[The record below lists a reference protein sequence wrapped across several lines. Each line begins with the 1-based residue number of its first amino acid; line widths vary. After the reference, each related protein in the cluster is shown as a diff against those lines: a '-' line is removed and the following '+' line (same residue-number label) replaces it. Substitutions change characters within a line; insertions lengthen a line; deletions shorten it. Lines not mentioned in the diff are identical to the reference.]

1 MMEVK
6 DTNLDSIITRLLTV
20 KLDIIDYKEYQ
31 EKLLTNADENM
42 ILYKAYEEI
51 KNISLNRIIDISTL
65 LIDYKEKVTKKLSE
79 KDEKD
84 FTELLEKINKEH
96 KYGVKISNTD
106 YYNGLI
112 ATHDIDSNVPL
123 FFYDLEKAIII
134 NDEVVAAPIDTLTL
148 RYPVAQIFIYVVNHA
163 NFILNNAY
171 NQTMTAVKDAMTA
184 DEFYNAF
191 LLITTSVD
199 GILKETDI
207 MRNENPEDFKMFKH
221 IIRKHSNLVES
232 EDE

>member
-1 MMEVK
+1 MEIK
-6 DTNLDSIITRLLTV
+6 DTNLDSIITRLLAV
-20 KLDIIDYKEYQ
+20 KLDIVDYKEYQ

-171 NQTMTAVKDAMTA
+171 NQTMIAVKDAKTA
-184 DEFYNAF
+184 DEFYDAF

-221 IIRKHSNLVES
+221 IIRKHSNLAES